1 MTLKSR
7 SYSVTVHTA
16 HLDSPPVE
24 VGPPVVAVNETGGG
38 VAAPNLSNR
47 ESAVLTFGDW
57 LDKVGQYRDEGIID
71 YSVVSLETSQKGL
84 PHLQGF
90 FVFNE
95 TALEEG
101 KKPTDYLSGHWTK
114 ARSLSGARDYCA
126 AVGIH
131 IKKPDLYGIVEYGQ
145 WVDPGWNQT
154 LRSRLIYQMA
164 AELEH
169 GATYSDLAVRMP
181 AAVLLVGTHN
191 LSNLEEMRSLAVG
204 VTARSLATEPYCY
217 IGRTFLME
225 EFLNDDKTLLFL
237 EMAEAAVE
245 EE

>member
-7 SYSVTVHTA
+7 SYSVTVHAA
-16 HLDSPPVE
+16 HLHPAILIAD
-24 VGPPVVAVNETGGG
+24 
-38 VAAPNLSNR
+38 APS
-47 ESAVLTFGDW
+47 TFGDY
-57 LDKVGQYRDEGIID
+57 LAKVGQFRDEGIID
-71 YSVVSLETSQKGL
+71 YSVISLETSQKGL

-95 TALEEG
+95 AALEEG

-131 IKKPDLYGIVEYGQ
+131 IKKPDLYGVVEYGQ

-164 AELEH
+164 AEIEH
-169 GATYSDLAVRMP
+169 GSSYATLCVKMP

-191 LSNLEEMRSLAVG
+191 LSNLEEMRATSSSKVE
-204 VTARSLATEPYCY
+204 RSLATSPYYY
-217 IGRTFLME
+217 IGRTFLLE
-225 EFLNDDKTLLFL
+225 EFLNDEKTLLFL
-237 EMAEAAVE
+237 ELAEAVNE